1 MTTDHKE
8 DRSELQIELKKL
20 YDKYWSLVWYARSN
34 PNCSDLLPHK
44 EKMLNARARIE
55 EKYPDDVESLR
66 TDNWSHGFNS
76 GCLAAFGFALTAL
89 DDSTYIC
96 DETEEEVS
104 FGGLDTAMDEF
115 PQLDT

>member
-1 MTTDHKE
+1 MG
-8 DRSELQIELKKL
+8 
-20 YDKYWSLVWYARSN
+20 N
-34 PNCSDLLPHK
+34 
-44 EKMLNARARIE
+44 
-55 EKYPDDVESLR
+55 
-66 TDNWSHGFNS
+66 NWSHGFNS

-115 PQLDT
+115 PQLVVKQRRQLALDDVSHYFFLNNKAGIWIG